1 MDGYLAT
8 PSDKIKYYNYVNDT
22 ITRLQWW

>member
-8 PSDKIKYYNYVNDT
+8 PSGKIKYHNYVNDT
-22 ITRLQWW
+22 ITRLQ